1 MKTGLSLPSCSWL
14 PISANGPQSTA
25 ASRRPCKSFSSSQ
38 VDCKVEMGWFISF
51 TTGLITG
58 KITTNLKLKNL
69 DLFLKFK
76 SVTSVQVVLS
86 CCSTLGRHCFIRQED
101 WDCRKNRDFFS
112 SFHKPV
118 SNLECSKP
126 LFSDYNS
133 SPFMKLLQIPFGPP
147 QTWLME
153 ELNCLLCVRQK
164 VDGCR

>member
-38 VDCKVEMGWFISF
+38 VDCKVKMGWFIPF

-112 SFHKPV
+112 SFT
-118 SNLECSKP
+118 SL
-126 LFSDYNS
+126 Y
-133 SPFMKLLQIPFGPP
+133 
-147 QTWLME
+147 QTWSVQNLY
-153 ELNCLLCVRQK
+153 LVIIIHPPSWSCYKYLLDHPRLSSWK
-164 VDGCR
+164 N